1 MIAKRYVFIDFFDT
15 IVHRAIPPEE
25 VKKLWARILAVDLK
39 LEVDIYELRF
49 KSEAQLCADNFIKHQ
64 ENEFRYN
71 DMCAL
76 LWNELKNFTDLEFE
90 SFLLICRS
98 LEIRIEKQIQYLNND
113 NVKFLID
120 SKNKGKKIYLISDFY
135 FDRILFE
142 KVIQFHNLSDLFD
155 DIFISSEYIASKRS
169 GRLYQ
174 KAQEILN
181 LTSFDNS
188 RMIGDNQIADVA
200 NAKQSGLNV
209 HWSDASVNHKY
220 YNTTSA
226 NENLVSLIG
235 KFNNVYNVEQRL
247 IYPELALSL
256 HLFIV
261 KLVSELKIAGAK
273 DVLFMAREG
282 EFLKKLFDQ
291 YVSFTGDGIRSHYF
305 YVSRRSTFLPSLS
318 SLDQEDF
325 HVLFRQYINISP
337 LEFLLNLNFEDIQIR
352 ELQNVI
358 DYDFAARVDDFPAS
372 IEFQQ
377 LKCCSLFGEFYE
389 SNRLQQLQNF
399 NHYFS
404 SFNLDYNELFIVDVG
419 WKGSIQDNLAN
430 IFKTLKINGY
440 YLGLNIAT
448 GETTK
453 STKKGLLFDPLTAF
467 DISCSSSIYNECTS
481 LYEVILGA
489 SHGSTRKYLP
499 DGRAELL
506 ENEIE
511 SNLFHNTILPI
522 QQEMLNYIRL
532 VSGIFAWSNK
542 TSNEIEN
549 FIVRE
554 YTNFI
559 FSPSAKQLELFSSIY
574 HVESFGVHETTKFI
588 SGGASFFSSLKKFIR
603 APKEYINTAFW
614 LAQKLA
620 IDKLGFL
627 IPIYKFYR
635 MRKIAK

>member
-1 MIAKRYVFIDFFDT
+1 MQKIIFIDFFDT
-15 IVHRAIPPEE
+15 IVHRAIPPED
-25 VKKLWARILAVDLK
+25 VKKLWSKLLSSDLK
-39 LEVDIYELRF
+39 LNVDIYALRF
-49 KSEAQLCADNFIKHQ
+49 KIEAQLCADNFIKHQ

-76 LWNELKNFTDLEFE
+76 LWNDLKGFTDLNFE
-90 SFLLICRS
+90 RFLIICRS
-98 LEIRIEKQIQYLNND
+98 LELRIEKQVQYVNND

-120 SKNKGKKIYLISDFY
+120 SKNNGKKIYLISDFY
-135 FDRILFE
+135 FDLALFE
-142 KVIQFHNLSDLFD
+142 ELLKFHNLSELFNGV
-155 DIFISSEYIASKRS
+155 FISSEYIASKRS

-174 KAQEILN
+174 KVQEILN

-188 RMIGDNQIADVA
+188 LMIGDNQIADVV
-200 NAKQSGLNV
+200 NAKQAGLNV
-209 HWSDASVNHKY
+209 HWSDASVKHKY
-220 YNTTSA
+220 YSTTSA
-226 NENLVSLIG
+226 TENLALLIG
-235 KFNNVYNVEQRL
+235 KFNYAYNVNQKL

-291 YVSFTGDGIRSHYF
+291 YVSFTGDAIRSHYF

-337 LEFLLNLNFEDIQIR
+337 REFLLNLNFEDIQIR

-358 DYDFAARVDDFPAS
+358 DYDFAARVDNFPAS

-377 LKCCSLFGEFYE
+377 LKLCRLFGELYE
-389 SNRLQQLQNF
+389 DNRLQQLQNF

-404 SFNLDYNELFIVDVG
+404 SFNLDCNELFIVDVG

-489 SHGSTRKYLP
+489 SHGSTSKYLP
-499 DGRAELL
+499 DGSVELL

-511 SNLFHNTILPI
+511 RNLFHNTILPI

-532 VSGIFAWSNK
+532 VGGVFAWSNK
-542 TSNEIEN
+542 TSNEIKN
-549 FIVRE
+549 FIVRN
-554 YTNFI
+554 YANFI
-559 FSPSAKQLELFSSIY
+559 FNPSAKQVELFSSVY

-588 SGGASFFSSLKKFIR
+588 SGGGSFFSSLKKFIR
-603 APKEYINTAFW
+603 APKRYIKTSFW
-614 LAQKLA
+614 TAQKLTVE
-620 IDKLGFL
+620 KLGIL
-627 IPIYKFYR
+627 KPIYKFYR
-635 MRKIAK
+635 MRKIVK